1 MHPPKTAKEAPA
13 MKSTILWALVAL
25 NALLLCCFIGRIT
38 RENAAL
44 AQQPAKDANEPRPRM
59 PGDFVMIS
67 GQVTGNL
74 AGVVY
79 IVDTTNGY
87 LGGMTYDDT
96 RGELSVMPR
105 IDLARAFEGAR
116 GARNQGRK

>member
-1 MHPPKTAKEAPA
+1 

-25 NALLLCCFIGRIT
+25 NALLLVCFIGRMT
-38 RENAAL
+38 RDSAAF
-44 AQQPAKDANEPRPRM
+44 AQAAGAKNDKDARPRM

-116 GARNQGRK
+116 GVRNAGHK

>member
-1 MHPPKTAKEAPA
+1 

-25 NALLLCCFIGRIT
+25 NALLLCTFIGRIT
-38 RENAAL
+38 RDNSAL
-44 AQQPAKDANEPRPRM
+44 AQQQPPPKDANGERPRM

-116 GARNQGRK
+116 GARNVGRK